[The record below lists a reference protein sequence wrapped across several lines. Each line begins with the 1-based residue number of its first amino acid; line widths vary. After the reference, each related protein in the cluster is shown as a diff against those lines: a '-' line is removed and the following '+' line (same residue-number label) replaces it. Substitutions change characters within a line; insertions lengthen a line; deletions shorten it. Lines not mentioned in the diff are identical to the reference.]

1 MENFLLEGLRAS
13 GVKLTP
19 QRRAICQWLANNDTH
34 PSAASVYEALHE
46 QLPGMSLAT
55 VYNTLTLLHELDL
68 IHEVARAAD
77 GSVRYDPNTRP
88 HLNLICTEC
97 GRILDQ
103 PVPTAH
109 LETLHQIAGTS
120 GFHIVDA
127 NIAVHG
133 VCQQC
138 QSQKG

>member
-1 MENFLLEGLRAS
+1 MDNFLLEGLRAA
-13 GVKLTP
+13 GVKLTQ
-19 QRRAICQWLANNDTH
+19 QRRAICEWLAENDTH
-34 PSAASVYEALHE
+34 PSASAVYDALHE
-46 QLPGMSLAT
+46 RFPGLSLAT
-55 VYNTLTLLHELDL
+55 VYNTLTLLTERDL
-68 IHEVARAAD
+68 IHEVTRAAD
-77 GSVRYDPNTRP
+77 GSARYDPNTHP
-88 HLNLICTEC
+88 HLNLICTRC

-109 LETLHQIAGTS
+109 LETLSQLAANS
-120 GFHIVDA
+120 GFHILDA